1 MMRFELNLQCENER
15 ESVNYY
21 RLVFGSLSV
30 KFYHSHSIHLQR
42 EKKEKIQRKKKS
54 KSKNKIK
61 KDTKK
66 TLTQIKTKKK
76 EILNE

>member
-1 MMRFELNLQCENER
+1 MRFELNLQCENER

-42 EKKEKIQRKKKS
+42 EKKEKIQRKKKI
-54 KSKNKIK
+54 KIK
-61 KDTKK
+61 KQNKERHKK
-66 TLTQIKTKKK
+66 
-76 EILNE
+76 NAHAN